1 MCSQWLVLNSAIN
14 SAQAESVL
22 LKLVSSNLSAPT
34 FMLDT
39 KYSQYIQHRI
49 DQKTKPLGALGLL
62 ENVAHQLALIQ
73 SQGKEAA
80 VEHIELNKPSIII
93 FAGDHGIADEGV
105 SIAPSAVTQ
114 QMVLNFLQGGAAIN
128 CFCTVN
134 DIDITVVDT
143 GILLPVE
150 TDNPMLISQRLG
162 TRTANF
168 ANEAAMS
175 SETVEQGIELGQL
188 LINKTIS
195 SGSNLIMFG
204 EMGIGNTSSAS
215 AILSALANRSAT
227 ECVGLGTGINSE
239 QLERKK
245 AVVEQG
251 VARCKG
257 LELKEVKELKDIKE
271 VLAQVGG
278 YEIVQMVGGFLGAYQ
293 TKTPVLVDG
302 FIVSVAAY
310 VATLIEPNCRDYMI
324 FAHRSEESGHQIVLE
339 LLAAEPLLDLGLRLG
354 EGTGAAL
361 AMPIIRAAAEFYNN
375 MASFESAG
383 VTV

>member
-1 MCSQWLVLNSAIN
+1 
-14 SAQAESVL
+14 
-22 LKLVSSNLSAPT
+22 
-34 FMLDT
+34 MLDT
-39 KYSQYIQHRI
+39 KYSQQIQHRI
-49 DQKTKPLGALGLL
+49 DKKTKPLGALGLL
-62 ENVAHQLALIQ
+62 EKVAFQLALIQ
-73 SQGKEAA
+73 SQGQESAA
-80 VEHIELNKPSIII
+80 EHIELNKPSIII

-114 QMVLNFLQGGAAIN
+114 QMVLNFLNGGAAIN
-128 CFCTVN
+128 CFCAVN
-134 DIDITVVDT
+134 HIDITVVDT
-143 GILLPVE
+143 GILFPVE
-150 TDNPMLISQRLG
+150 SDSPMLISQRLG
-162 TRTANF
+162 TRTNNF

-175 SETVEQGIELGQL
+175 LETVERGIELGAEL
-188 LINKTIS
+188 VSRTIS
-195 SGSNLIMFG
+195 NGTNIIMFG

-215 AILSALANRSAT
+215 AILSALANRTAA
-227 ECVGLGTGINSE
+227 ECVGLGTGINNE
-239 QLERKK
+239 QLARKVT
-245 AVVEQG
+245 VVEQG

-257 LELKEVKELKDIKE
+257 LDPKS

-278 YEIVQMVGGFLGAYQ
+278 YEIVQMVGGFLGAYHNR
-293 TKTPVLVDG
+293 TPVLVDG

-324 FAHRSEESGHQIVLE
+324 FAHRSEESGHKI
-339 LLAAEPLLDLGLRLG
+339 LLQLLDAEPLLDLGLRLG

>member
-1 MCSQWLVLNSAIN
+1 
-14 SAQAESVL
+14 
-22 LKLVSSNLSAPT
+22 
-34 FMLDT
+34 MLDT
-39 KYSQYIQHRI
+39 QYSQYIQHRI

-62 ENVAHQLALIQ
+62 EKVAHQLALIQ

-114 QMVLNFLQGGAAIN
+114 QMVLNFLSGGAAIN
-128 CFCTVN
+128 CFCAVN
-134 DIDITVVDT
+134 NIDITVVDT

-150 TDNPMLISQRLG
+150 SDSDMLISQRLG
-162 TRTANF
+162 TRTNNF

-175 SETVEQGIELGQL
+175 LETVERGIELGTEL
-188 LINKTIS
+188 VSRTIS
-195 SGSNLIMFG
+195 NGTNIIMFG

-215 AILSALANRSAT
+215 AILSALANRAAA
-227 ECVGLGTGINSE
+227 ECVGLGTGINNE
-239 QLERKK
+239 QLARKV

-257 LELKEVKELKDIKE
+257 LELKELTDLKDIKGLKE

-293 TKTPVLVDG
+293 NRTPVLVDG

-310 VATLIEPNCRDYMI
+310 VATLIEPSCRDYMI
-324 FAHRSEESGHQIVLE
+324 FAHRSEESGHKILLE
-339 LLAAEPLLDLGLRLG
+339 LLDAEPLLDLGLRLG

>member
-1 MCSQWLVLNSAIN
+1 
-14 SAQAESVL
+14 
-22 LKLVSSNLSAPT
+22 
-34 FMLDT
+34 MLDT
-39 KYSQYIQHRI
+39 KYSQSIQHRI

-62 ENVAHQLALIQ
+62 EKVAHQLALIQ

-114 QMVLNFLQGGAAIN
+114 QMVFNFLNGGAAIN
-128 CFCTVN
+128 CFCAVN
-134 DIDITVVDT
+134 NIDITVVDT

-150 TDNPMLISQRLG
+150 SDSPMLISQRLG
-162 TRTANF
+162 TRTNNF

-175 SETVEQGIELGQL
+175 LETVERGIELGIEL
-188 LINKTIS
+188 VSRTIS
-195 SGSNLIMFG
+195 NGTNIIMFG

-215 AILSALANRSAT
+215 AILSALANRTAA
-227 ECVGLGTGINSE
+227 ECVGLGTGINNE
-239 QLERKK
+239 QLARKV

-257 LELKEVKELKDIKE
+257 LELEEVKELTDLKDIKE

-278 YEIVQMVGGFLGAYQ
+278 YEIVQMVGAFLGAYQ
-293 TKTPVLVDG
+293 NKTPVLVDG

-324 FAHRSEESGHQIVLE
+324 FAHRSEESGHKILLE
-339 LLAAEPLLDLGLRLG
+339 LLDAEPLLDLGLRLG

>member
-1 MCSQWLVLNSAIN
+1 
-14 SAQAESVL
+14 
-22 LKLVSSNLSAPT
+22 
-34 FMLDT
+34 MLDT

-49 DQKTKPLGALGLL
+49 DPKTKPLGALGLL
-62 ENVAHQLALIQ
+62 EKVAHQLALIQ
-73 SQGKEAA
+73 SQGKESV

-114 QMVLNFLQGGAAIN
+114 QMVLNFLSGGAAIN
-128 CFCTVN
+128 CFCAVN
-134 DIDITVVDT
+134 NIDITVVDT
-143 GILLPVE
+143 GILLPTE
-150 TDNPMLISQRLG
+150 SDNPMLISQRLG
-162 TRTANF
+162 SRTNNF

-175 SETVEQGIELGQL
+175 LETVERGIELGAAL
-188 LINKTIS
+188 VSRTIS
-195 SGSNLIMFG
+195 NGTNIIMFG

-215 AILSALANRSAT
+215 AILSALANRTAV

-239 QLERKK
+239 QLARKVE
-245 AVVEQG
+245 VVEQG

-257 LELKEVKELKDIKE
+257 LEPKS

-293 TKTPVLVDG
+293 NRTPVLVDG

-324 FAHRSEESGHQIVLE
+324 FAHRSEESGHKILLE
-339 LLAAEPLLDLGLRLG
+339 LLDAEPLLDLGLRLG

>member
-1 MCSQWLVLNSAIN
+1 
-14 SAQAESVL
+14 
-22 LKLVSSNLSAPT
+22 
-34 FMLDT
+34 MLDT
-39 KYSQYIQHRI
+39 QYSQYIQHRI

-62 ENVAHQLALIQ
+62 EKVAHQLALIQ

-114 QMVLNFLQGGAAIN
+114 QMVLNFLSGGAAIN
-128 CFCTVN
+128 CFCAVN
-134 DIDITVVDT
+134 NIDITVVDT

-150 TDNPMLISQRLG
+150 SNSDMLISQRLG
-162 TRTANF
+162 TRTNNF

-175 SETVEQGIELGQL
+175 LETVERGIELGTEL
-188 LINKTIS
+188 VSRTIS
-195 SGSNLIMFG
+195 NGTNIIMFG

-215 AILSALANRSAT
+215 AILSALANRTAV
-227 ECVGLGTGINSE
+227 ECVGLGTGINNE
-239 QLERKK
+239 QLARKV

-257 LELKEVKELKDIKE
+257 LEFKEVKELTDLKYIKE

-293 TKTPVLVDG
+293 NRTPILVDG

-324 FAHRSEESGHQIVLE
+324 FAHRSEESGHKILLE
-339 LLAAEPLLDLGLRLG
+339 RLDAEPLLDLGLRLG

>member
-1 MCSQWLVLNSAIN
+1 
-14 SAQAESVL
+14 
-22 LKLVSSNLSAPT
+22 
-34 FMLDT
+34 MLDT
-39 KYSQYIQHRI
+39 QYSQYIQHRI

-62 ENVAHQLALIQ
+62 EKVAHQLALIQ

-114 QMVLNFLQGGAAIN
+114 QMVLNFLSGGAAIN
-128 CFCTVN
+128 CFCAVN
-134 DIDITVVDT
+134 NIDITVVDT

-150 TDNPMLISQRLG
+150 SDSDMLISQRLG
-162 TRTANF
+162 TRTNNF

-175 SETVEQGIELGQL
+175 LETVERGIELGTEL
-188 LINKTIS
+188 VSRTIS
-195 SGSNLIMFG
+195 NGTNIIMFG

-215 AILSALANRSAT
+215 AILSALSNRSAD
-227 ECVGLGTGINSE
+227 ECVGLGTGINNE
-239 QLERKK
+239 QLTRKV

-257 LELKEVKELKDIKE
+257 LERKDVKELTDLTDLTDIKGLKDIKE

-293 TKTPVLVDG
+293 IRTPVLVDG

-324 FAHRSEESGHQIVLE
+324 FAHRSEESGHKILLE
-339 LLAAEPLLDLGLRLG
+339 LLDAEPLLDLGLRLG

>member
-1 MCSQWLVLNSAIN
+1 
-14 SAQAESVL
+14 
-22 LKLVSSNLSAPT
+22 
-34 FMLDT
+34 MLDT
-39 KYSQYIQHRI
+39 QYSQYIQHRI

-62 ENVAHQLALIQ
+62 EKVAHQLALIQ

-114 QMVLNFLQGGAAIN
+114 QMVLNFLSGGAAIN
-128 CFCTVN
+128 CFCAVN
-134 DIDITVVDT
+134 NIDITVVDT

-150 TDNPMLISQRLG
+150 SDSDMLISQRLG
-162 TRTANF
+162 TRTNNF

-175 SETVEQGIELGQL
+175 LETVERGIELGTEL
-188 LINKTIS
+188 VSRTIS
-195 SGSNLIMFG
+195 NGTNIIMFG

-215 AILSALANRSAT
+215 AILSALSNRSAD
-227 ECVGLGTGINSE
+227 ECVGLGTGINNE
-239 QLERKK
+239 QLARKV

-257 LELKEVKELKDIKE
+257 LEFKEVKELTDLKYIKE

-293 TKTPVLVDG
+293 NRTPVLVDG

-324 FAHRSEESGHQIVLE
+324 FAHRSEESGHKILLE
-339 LLAAEPLLDLGLRLG
+339 LLDAEPLLDLGLRLG

-361 AMPIIRAAAEFYNN
+361 AMPIIRAVAEFYNN

>member
-1 MCSQWLVLNSAIN
+1 
-14 SAQAESVL
+14 
-22 LKLVSSNLSAPT
+22 
-34 FMLDT
+34 MLDT
-39 KYSQYIQHRI
+39 QYSQYIQHRI

-62 ENVAHQLALIQ
+62 EKVAHQLALIQ

-114 QMVLNFLQGGAAIN
+114 QMVLNFLSGGAAIN
-128 CFCTVN
+128 CFCAVN
-134 DIDITVVDT
+134 NIDITVVDT

-150 TDNPMLISQRLG
+150 SDSDMLISQRLG
-162 TRTANF
+162 TRTNNF

-175 SETVEQGIELGQL
+175 LETVERGIELGTEL
-188 LINKTIS
+188 VSRTIS
-195 SGSNLIMFG
+195 NGTNIIMFG

-215 AILSALANRSAT
+215 AILSALANRAAA
-227 ECVGLGTGINSE
+227 ECVGLGTGINNE
-239 QLERKK
+239 QLARKV

-257 LELKEVKELKDIKE
+257 LELTDLKDIKGLKDIKE

-278 YEIVQMVGGFLGAYQ
+278 YEIVQMVGAFLGAYQ
-293 TKTPVLVDG
+293 NKTPVLVDG

-324 FAHRSEESGHQIVLE
+324 FAHRSEESGHKILLE
-339 LLAAEPLLDLGLRLG
+339 LLDAEPLLDLGLRLG

>member
-1 MCSQWLVLNSAIN
+1 
-14 SAQAESVL
+14 
-22 LKLVSSNLSAPT
+22 
-34 FMLDT
+34 MLDT

-227 ECVGLGTGINSE
+227 ECVGLGTGINND
-239 QLERKK
+239 QLVRKV

-257 LELKEVKELKDIKE
+257 LERKGVKDTKE

>member
-1 MCSQWLVLNSAIN
+1 
-14 SAQAESVL
+14 
-22 LKLVSSNLSAPT
+22 
-34 FMLDT
+34 MLDT
-39 KYSQYIQHRI
+39 QYSQYIQHRI

-62 ENVAHQLALIQ
+62 EKVAHQLALIQ

-114 QMVLNFLQGGAAIN
+114 QMVLNFLSGGAAIN
-128 CFCTVN
+128 CFCAVN
-134 DIDITVVDT
+134 NIDITVVDT

-150 TDNPMLISQRLG
+150 SDSDMLISQRLG
-162 TRTANF
+162 TRTNNF

-175 SETVEQGIELGQL
+175 LETVERGIELGTEL
-188 LINKTIS
+188 VSRTIS
-195 SGSNLIMFG
+195 NGTNIIMFG

-215 AILSALANRSAT
+215 AILSALSNRSAD
-227 ECVGLGTGINSE
+227 ECVGLGTGINNE
-239 QLERKK
+239 QLTRKV

-257 LELKEVKELKDIKE
+257 LEFKEVKELTDLKYIKE

-293 TKTPVLVDG
+293 NRTPILVDG

-324 FAHRSEESGHQIVLE
+324 FAHRSEESGHKILLE
-339 LLAAEPLLDLGLRLG
+339 LLDAEPLLDLGLRLG

-375 MASFESAG
+375 MSSFESAG

>member
-1 MCSQWLVLNSAIN
+1 
-14 SAQAESVL
+14 
-22 LKLVSSNLSAPT
+22 
-34 FMLDT
+34 MLDT
-39 KYSQYIQHRI
+39 QYSQYIQHRI

-62 ENVAHQLALIQ
+62 EKAAHQLALIQ

-93 FAGDHGIADEGV
+93 FAGDHGVADEGV

-114 QMVLNFLQGGAAIN
+114 QMVLNFLSGGAAIN
-128 CFCTVN
+128 CFCAVN
-134 DIDITVVDT
+134 NIDITVVDT

-150 TDNPMLISQRLG
+150 SDSDMLISQRLG
-162 TRTANF
+162 TRTNNF

-175 SETVEQGIELGQL
+175 LERVERGIELGTEL
-188 LINKTIS
+188 VSRTIS
-195 SGSNLIMFG
+195 NGTNIIMFG

-215 AILSALANRSAT
+215 AILSALANRTAV
-227 ECVGLGTGINSE
+227 ECVGLGTGINNE
-239 QLERKK
+239 QLARKV

-251 VARCKG
+251 VARCRG
-257 LELKEVKELKDIKE
+257 IDAKEVKDIKE

-278 YEIVQMVGGFLGAYQ
+278 YEIVQMVGAFLGAYQ
-293 TKTPVLVDG
+293 NRTPVLVDG

-310 VATLIEPNCRDYMI
+310 VATLIEPSCRDYMI
-324 FAHRSEESGHQIVLE
+324 FAHRSEESGHKILLE
-339 LLAAEPLLDLGLRLG
+339 LLDAEPLLDLGLRLG

>member
-1 MCSQWLVLNSAIN
+1 
-14 SAQAESVL
+14 
-22 LKLVSSNLSAPT
+22 
-34 FMLDT
+34 MLDT
-39 KYSQYIQHRI
+39 QYSQSIQHRI

-62 ENVAHQLALIQ
+62 EKVAHQLALIQ

-114 QMVLNFLQGGAAIN
+114 QMVLNFLSGGAAIN
-128 CFCTVN
+128 CFCAVN
-134 DIDITVVDT
+134 NIDITVVDT

-150 TDNPMLISQRLG
+150 SDSDMLISQRLG
-162 TRTANF
+162 TRTNNF

-175 SETVEQGIELGQL
+175 LETVERGIELGTEL
-188 LINKTIS
+188 VSRTIS
-195 SGSNLIMFG
+195 NGTNIIMFG

-215 AILSALANRSAT
+215 AILSALSNRAAA
-227 ECVGLGTGINSE
+227 ECVGLGTGINNE
-239 QLERKK
+239 QLARKV

-257 LELKEVKELKDIKE
+257 LELKEVKKLKDIKE

-278 YEIVQMVGGFLGAYQ
+278 YEIVQMVGGFLGSYQ
-293 TKTPVLVDG
+293 NRTPILVDG

-324 FAHRSEESGHQIVLE
+324 FAHRSEESGHKILLE
-339 LLAAEPLLDLGLRLG
+339 LLDAEPLLDLGLRLG

>member
-1 MCSQWLVLNSAIN
+1 
-14 SAQAESVL
+14 
-22 LKLVSSNLSAPT
+22 
-34 FMLDT
+34 MLDT
-39 KYSQYIQHRI
+39 QYSQYIQHRI

-62 ENVAHQLALIQ
+62 EKVAHQLALIQ

-114 QMVLNFLQGGAAIN
+114 QMVLNFLSGGAAIN

-134 DIDITVVDT
+134 NIDITVVDT
-143 GILLPVE
+143 GILLPVKS
-150 TDNPMLISQRLG
+150 DSDMLISQRLG
-162 TRTANF
+162 TRTNSF
-168 ANEAAMS
+168 ANEAAMNL
-175 SETVEQGIELGQL
+175 ETVERGIDLGAKL
-188 LINKTIS
+188 VSKTIS
-195 SGSNLIMFG
+195 NGTNIIMFG

-215 AILSALANRSAT
+215 AILSALANRTAV
-227 ECVGLGTGINSE
+227 ECVGLGTGINNE
-239 QLERKK
+239 QLARKVE
-245 AVVEQG
+245 VVEQG

-257 LELKEVKELKDIKE
+257 LEPKS

-293 TKTPVLVDG
+293 NRTPVLVDG

-324 FAHRSEESGHQIVLE
+324 FAHRSEESGHKILLE
-339 LLAAEPLLDLGLRLG
+339 LLDAEPLLDLGLRLG

>member
-1 MCSQWLVLNSAIN
+1 MNDA
-14 SAQAESVL
+14 
-22 LKLVSSNLSAPT
+22 LS
-34 FMLDT
+34 DT
-39 KYSQYIQHRI
+39 LREQLQNRI
-49 DQKTKPLGALGLL
+49 DNKTKPPGSLGDL
-62 ENVAHQLALIQ
+62 ESLAVQIGLIQ
-73 SQGKEAA
+73 NTASPNVDQPAA
-80 VEHIELNKPSIII
+80 FI
-93 FAGDHGIADEGV
+93 FGADHGVCAEGV
-105 SIAPSAVTQ
+105 NPFPQVVTE
-114 QMVLNFLQGGAAIN
+114 QMLANFAAGGAAMSV
-128 CFCTVN
+128 FCRTNNIPLTIVN
-134 DIDITVVDT
+134 MGIVNTAARWPEVMHCAVAAGTQNFRHGPAMTTEQCDQAITCGKQIAVQAVRD
-143 GILLPVE
+143 GHNL
-150 TDNPMLISQRLG
+150 
-162 TRTANF
+162 
-168 ANEAAMS
+168 
-175 SETVEQGIELGQL
+175 L
-188 LINKTIS
+188 LI
-195 SGSNLIMFG
+195 G

-215 AILSALANRSAT
+215 AILSALANRTAA

-257 LELKEVKELKDIKE
+257 LELKEVKELADLTDIKGLKDIKE

-293 TKTPVLVDG
+293 NRTPILVDG

-324 FAHRSEESGHQIVLE
+324 FAHRSEESGHKILLE
-339 LLAAEPLLDLGLRLG
+339 LLDAEPLLDLGLRLG

>member
-1 MCSQWLVLNSAIN
+1 
-14 SAQAESVL
+14 
-22 LKLVSSNLSAPT
+22 
-34 FMLDT
+34 MLDT

-62 ENVAHQLALIQ
+62 EKVAHQLALIQ
-73 SQGKEAA
+73 SQGKESA

-93 FAGDHGIADEGV
+93 FAGDHGVADEGV

-114 QMVLNFLQGGAAIN
+114 QMVLNFLSGGAAIN
-128 CFCTVN
+128 CFCAVN
-134 DIDITVVDT
+134 NIDITVVDT
-143 GILLPVE
+143 GILLPIE
-150 TDNPMLISQRLG
+150 SDNPMLISQRLG
-162 TRTANF
+162 TRTNNF

-175 SETVEQGIELGQL
+175 LETVERGIELGAEL
-188 LINKTIS
+188 VSRTIS
-195 SGSNLIMFG
+195 NGTKIIMFG

-215 AILSALANRSAT
+215 AILSALANRTAV
-227 ECVGLGTGINSE
+227 ECVGLGTGINNE
-239 QLERKK
+239 QLARKV

-251 VARCKG
+251 VARCTG
-257 LELKEVKELKDIKE
+257 LDPKSI
-271 VLAQVGG
+271 LAQVGG
-278 YEIVQMVGGFLGAYQ
+278 YEIVQMVGAFLGAYQ
-293 TKTPVLVDG
+293 NRTPVLVDG

-324 FAHRSEESGHQIVLE
+324 FAHRSEESGHKILLE
-339 LLAAEPLLDLGLRLG
+339 LLDAEPLLDLGLRLG

-361 AMPIIRAAAEFYNN
+361 AMPIIRAAVEFYNN

>member
-1 MCSQWLVLNSAIN
+1 MTKNQTTRCAWLIR
-14 SAQAESVL
+14 
-22 LKLVSSNLSAPT
+22 K
-34 FMLDT
+34 
-39 KYSQYIQHRI
+39 
-49 DQKTKPLGALGLL
+49 
-62 ENVAHQLALIQ
+62 VAHQLALIQ

-114 QMVLNFLQGGAAIN
+114 QMVLNFLSGGAAIN

-134 DIDITVVDT
+134 NIDITVVDT
-143 GILLPVE
+143 GILLPVKS
-150 TDNPMLISQRLG
+150 DSDMLISQRLG
-162 TRTANF
+162 TRTNNF
-168 ANEAAMS
+168 ANEAAMNL
-175 SETVEQGIELGQL
+175 ETVELGIELGAKL
-188 LINKTIS
+188 VSKTIS
-195 SGSNLIMFG
+195 NGTNIIMFG

-215 AILSALANRSAT
+215 AILSALANRTAV
-227 ECVGLGTGINSE
+227 ECVGLGTGINNQ
-239 QLERKK
+239 QLARKV

-257 LELKEVKELKDIKE
+257 LDPKS

-293 TKTPVLVDG
+293 NRTPVLVDG

-324 FAHRSEESGHQIVLE
+324 FAHRSEESGHKILLE
-339 LLAAEPLLDLGLRLG
+339 LLDAEPLLDLGLRLG

>member
-1 MCSQWLVLNSAIN
+1 
-14 SAQAESVL
+14 
-22 LKLVSSNLSAPT
+22 
-34 FMLDT
+34 MLDT
-39 KYSQYIQHRI
+39 QYSQYIQHRI

-62 ENVAHQLALIQ
+62 EKVAHQLALIQ

-114 QMVLNFLQGGAAIN
+114 QMVLNFLSDGAAIN
-128 CFCTVN
+128 CFCAVN
-134 DIDITVVDT
+134 NIDITVVDT

-150 TDNPMLISQRLG
+150 SDSDMLISQRLG
-162 TRTANF
+162 TRTNNF
-168 ANEAAMS
+168 ANEAAMIL
-175 SETVEQGIELGQL
+175 ETVERGIELGTDL
-188 LINKTIS
+188 VSRTIS
-195 SGSNLIMFG
+195 NGTNIIMFG

-215 AILSALANRSAT
+215 AILSALANRAAA
-227 ECVGLGTGINSE
+227 ECVGLGTGINNE
-239 QLERKK
+239 QLARKV

-257 LELKEVKELKDIKE
+257 LDANEVKDIKE

-278 YEIVQMVGGFLGAYQ
+278 YEIVQMVGAFLGAYQ
-293 TKTPVLVDG
+293 NKTPVLVDG

-310 VATLIEPNCRDYMI
+310 VATLIEPSCRDYMI
-324 FAHRSEESGHQIVLE
+324 FAHRSEESGHKILLE
-339 LLAAEPLLDLGLRLG
+339 LLDAEPLLDLGLRLG

>member
-1 MCSQWLVLNSAIN
+1 
-14 SAQAESVL
+14 
-22 LKLVSSNLSAPT
+22 
-34 FMLDT
+34 MLDT
-39 KYSQYIQHRI
+39 QYSQYIQHRI

-62 ENVAHQLALIQ
+62 EKVAHQLALIQ

-114 QMVLNFLQGGAAIN
+114 QMVLNFLSGGAAIN
-128 CFCTVN
+128 CFCAVN
-134 DIDITVVDT
+134 NVDITVVDT

-150 TDNPMLISQRLG
+150 SDSDMLISQRLG
-162 TRTANF
+162 TRTNNF

-175 SETVEQGIELGQL
+175 LETVERGIELGTEL
-188 LINKTIS
+188 VSRTIS
-195 SGSNLIMFG
+195 NGTNIIMFG

-215 AILSALANRSAT
+215 AILSALANRTAV
-227 ECVGLGTGINSE
+227 ECVGLGTGINNE
-239 QLERKK
+239 QLARKV

-257 LELKEVKELKDIKE
+257 IDAKEVKDIKE

-293 TKTPVLVDG
+293 NRTPVLVDG

-324 FAHRSEESGHQIVLE
+324 FAHRSEESGHKILLE
-339 LLAAEPLLDLGLRLG
+339 LLDAEPLLDLGLRLG

-361 AMPIIRAAAEFYNN
+361 VMPIIRAAAEFYNN

>member
-1 MCSQWLVLNSAIN
+1 
-14 SAQAESVL
+14 
-22 LKLVSSNLSAPT
+22 
-34 FMLDT
+34 MLDT
-39 KYSQYIQHRI
+39 QYSQYIQHRI

-62 ENVAHQLALIQ
+62 EKVAHQLALIQ

-105 SIAPSAVTQ
+105 SIAPSSVTQ
-114 QMVLNFLQGGAAIN
+114 QMVLNFLSGGAAIN
-128 CFCTVN
+128 CFCAVN
-134 DIDITVVDT
+134 NVDITVVDT

-150 TDNPMLISQRLG
+150 SDSDMLISQRLG
-162 TRTANF
+162 TRTNNF

-175 SETVEQGIELGQL
+175 LETVERGIELGTEL
-188 LINKTIS
+188 VSRTIS
-195 SGSNLIMFG
+195 NGTNIIMFG

-215 AILSALANRSAT
+215 AILSALANRTAV
-227 ECVGLGTGINSE
+227 ECVGLGTGINNE
-239 QLERKK
+239 QLARKV

-257 LELKEVKELKDIKE
+257 LDLKEVKDIKE
-271 VLAQVGG
+271 VLVQVGG

-293 TKTPVLVDG
+293 NRTPVLVDG

-324 FAHRSEESGHQIVLE
+324 FAHRSEESGHKILLE
-339 LLAAEPLLDLGLRLG
+339 LLDAEPLLDLGLRLG

>member
-1 MCSQWLVLNSAIN
+1 
-14 SAQAESVL
+14 
-22 LKLVSSNLSAPT
+22 
-34 FMLDT
+34 MLDT
-39 KYSQYIQHRI
+39 KYSQHIQHRI
-49 DQKTKPLGALGLL
+49 DQKTKPIGALGLL
-62 ENVAHQLALIQ
+62 EKVAHQLALIQ
-73 SQGKEAA
+73 SQGQESA

-114 QMVLNFLQGGAAIN
+114 QMVLNFLNGGAAIN
-128 CFCTVN
+128 CFCAVN
-134 DIDITVVDT
+134 DIDIKVVDT

-150 TDNPMLISQRLG
+150 SESPMLISQRLG
-162 TRTANF
+162 TRTNNF

-175 SETVEQGIELGQL
+175 LEAVERGIELGAQL
-188 LINKTIS
+188 VSKTIS
-195 SGSNLIMFG
+195 NGTNIIMFG

-215 AILSALANRSAT
+215 AILSALTNRTAV
-227 ECVGLGTGINSE
+227 ECVGLGTGINNQ
-239 QLERKK
+239 QLTRKV

-257 LELKEVKELKDIKE
+257 LDPKSI
-271 VLAQVGG
+271 LAQVGG
-278 YEIVQMVGGFLGAYQ
+278 YEIVQMVGAFLGAYQ
-293 TKTPVLVDG
+293 NRIPVLVDG

-324 FAHRSEESGHQIVLE
+324 FAHRSEESGHKILLE
-339 LLAAEPLLDLGLRLG
+339 LLDAEPLLDLGLRLG

>member
-1 MCSQWLVLNSAIN
+1 
-14 SAQAESVL
+14 
-22 LKLVSSNLSAPT
+22 
-34 FMLDT
+34 MLDT

-62 ENVAHQLALIQ
+62 EKVAHQLALIQ

-80 VEHIELNKPSIII
+80 VEHIELNKPRIII
-93 FAGDHGIADEGV
+93 FAGDHGVAVEGV

-114 QMVLNFLQGGAAIN
+114 QMVLNFLSGGAAIN
-128 CFCTVN
+128 CFCAVN
-134 DIDITVVDT
+134 SIDITVVDT
-143 GILLPVE
+143 GILLPIE
-150 TDNPMLISQRLG
+150 SDNPMLISQRLG
-162 TRTANF
+162 TRTNNF

-175 SETVEQGIELGQL
+175 LETVERGIELGADL
-188 LINKTIS
+188 VSRTIS
-195 SGSNLIMFG
+195 NGTNIIMFG

-215 AILSALANRSAT
+215 AILSALAKRTAA
-227 ECVGLGTGINSE
+227 ECVGLGTGINNE
-239 QLERKK
+239 QLAHKV

-257 LELKEVKELKDIKE
+257 LDPKSI
-271 VLAQVGG
+271 LAQVGG
-278 YEIVQMVGGFLGAYQ
+278 YEIVQMVGAVLGAYHNR
-293 TKTPVLVDG
+293 TPVLVDG

-324 FAHRSEESGHQIVLE
+324 FAHRSEESGHKILLE
-339 LLAAEPLLDLGLRLG
+339 LLDAEPLLDLGLRLG

-361 AMPIIRAAAEFYNN
+361 AMPIIRAAAEFYNS

>member
-1 MCSQWLVLNSAIN
+1 
-14 SAQAESVL
+14 
-22 LKLVSSNLSAPT
+22 
-34 FMLDT
+34 MLDT
-39 KYSQYIQHRI
+39 QYSQYIQHRI

-62 ENVAHQLALIQ
+62 EKVAHQLALIQ

-114 QMVLNFLQGGAAIN
+114 QMVLNFLSGGAAIN
-128 CFCTVN
+128 CFCAVN
-134 DIDITVVDT
+134 NVDITVVDT

-150 TDNPMLISQRLG
+150 SDSDMLISQRLG
-162 TRTANF
+162 TRTNNF

-175 SETVEQGIELGQL
+175 LETVERGIELGTEL
-188 LINKTIS
+188 VSRTIS
-195 SGSNLIMFG
+195 NGTNIIMFG

-215 AILSALANRSAT
+215 AILSALANRTAV
-227 ECVGLGTGINSE
+227 ECVGLGTGINNE
-239 QLERKK
+239 QLARKV

-257 LELKEVKELKDIKE
+257 IDAKEVKDIKE

-293 TKTPVLVDG
+293 NRTPVLVDG

-324 FAHRSEESGHQIVLE
+324 FAHRSEESGHKILLE
-339 LLAAEPLLDLGLRLG
+339 LLDAEPLLDLGLRLG

>member
-1 MCSQWLVLNSAIN
+1 
-14 SAQAESVL
+14 
-22 LKLVSSNLSAPT
+22 
-34 FMLDT
+34 MLDT
-39 KYSQYIQHRI
+39 QYSQYIQHRI

-62 ENVAHQLALIQ
+62 EKVAHQLALIQ

-114 QMVLNFLQGGAAIN
+114 QMVLNFLSGGAAIN
-128 CFCTVN
+128 CFCAVN
-134 DIDITVVDT
+134 NIDITVVDT

-150 TDNPMLISQRLG
+150 SDSDMLISQRLG
-162 TRTANF
+162 TRTNNF

-175 SETVEQGIELGQL
+175 LETVERGIDLGSELVSR
-188 LINKTIS
+188 TIS
-195 SGSNLIMFG
+195 NGTNIIMFG

-215 AILSALANRSAT
+215 AILSALSNRSAD
-227 ECVGLGTGINSE
+227 ECVGLGTGINNE
-239 QLERKK
+239 QLARKV

-257 LELKEVKELKDIKE
+257 LELKEVKDIKE

-293 TKTPVLVDG
+293 NRIPILVDG

-310 VATLIEPNCRDYMI
+310 VATLIEPSCRDYMI
-324 FAHRSEESGHQIVLE
+324 FAHRSEESGHKILLE
-339 LLAAEPLLDLGLRLG
+339 LLDAEPLLDLGLRLG

>member
-1 MCSQWLVLNSAIN
+1 
-14 SAQAESVL
+14 
-22 LKLVSSNLSAPT
+22 
-34 FMLDT
+34 MLDT
-39 KYSQYIQHRI
+39 QYSQYIQHRI

-62 ENVAHQLALIQ
+62 EKVAHQLALIQ

-114 QMVLNFLQGGAAIN
+114 QMVLNFLSGGAAIN

-134 DIDITVVDT
+134 NIDITVVDT

-150 TDNPMLISQRLG
+150 SDSDMLISQRLG
-162 TRTANF
+162 TRTNNF

-175 SETVEQGIELGQL
+175 LETVERGIELGSEL
-188 LINKTIS
+188 VSRTIS
-195 SGSNLIMFG
+195 NGTNIIMFG

-215 AILSALANRSAT
+215 AILSALANRAAA
-227 ECVGLGTGINSE
+227 ECVGLGTGINNE
-239 QLERKK
+239 QLARKV

-257 LELKEVKELKDIKE
+257 LELTDLKDIKGLKDLKE

-293 TKTPVLVDG
+293 NRTPVLVDG

-310 VATLIEPNCRDYMI
+310 VATLIEPICRDYMI
-324 FAHRSEESGHQIVLE
+324 FAHRSEESGHKILLE
-339 LLAAEPLLDLGLRLG
+339 LLDAEPLLDLGLRLG

>member
-1 MCSQWLVLNSAIN
+1 
-14 SAQAESVL
+14 
-22 LKLVSSNLSAPT
+22 
-34 FMLDT
+34 MLDT
-39 KYSQYIQHRI
+39 QYSQYIQHRI

-62 ENVAHQLALIQ
+62 EKVAHQLALIQ
-73 SQGKEAA
+73 SQGKETA
-80 VEHIELNKPSIII
+80 VEHIELNKPRIII

-114 QMVLNFLQGGAAIN
+114 QMVLNFLSGGAAIN
-128 CFCTVN
+128 CFCAVN
-134 DIDITVVDT
+134 NVEITVVDT

-150 TDNPMLISQRLG
+150 SDSDMLISQRLG
-162 TRTANF
+162 TRTNNF

-175 SETVEQGIELGQL
+175 LETVERGIELGTGL
-188 LINKTIS
+188 VSRTIS
-195 SGSNLIMFG
+195 NGTNIIMFG

-215 AILSALANRSAT
+215 AILSALSNRSAD
-227 ECVGLGTGINSE
+227 ECVGLGTGINNE
-239 QLERKK
+239 QLARKV

-257 LELKEVKELKDIKE
+257 LDLKEVKDIKE

-278 YEIVQMVGGFLGAYQ
+278 YEIVQMVGGFLGAYENR
-293 TKTPVLVDG
+293 TPVLVDG

-310 VATLIEPNCRDYMI
+310 VATLIEPSCRDYMI
-324 FAHRSEESGHQIVLE
+324 FAHRSEESGHKILLE
-339 LLAAEPLLDLGLRLG
+339 LLDAEPLLDLGLRLG

-375 MASFESAG
+375 MASFASAG

>member
-1 MCSQWLVLNSAIN
+1 
-14 SAQAESVL
+14 
-22 LKLVSSNLSAPT
+22 
-34 FMLDT
+34 MLDT
-39 KYSQYIQHRI
+39 QYSQYIQHRI

-62 ENVAHQLALIQ
+62 EKVAHQLALIQ

-114 QMVLNFLQGGAAIN
+114 QMVLNFLSGGAAIN
-128 CFCTVN
+128 CFCAVN
-134 DIDITVVDT
+134 NIDITVVDT

-150 TDNPMLISQRLG
+150 SDSDMLISQRLG
-162 TRTANF
+162 TRTNNF

-175 SETVEQGIELGQL
+175 LETVERGIELGTEL
-188 LINKTIS
+188 VSRTIS
-195 SGSNLIMFG
+195 NGTNIIMFG

-215 AILSALANRSAT
+215 AILSALSNRAAA
-227 ECVGLGTGINSE
+227 ECVGLGTGINNE
-239 QLERKK
+239 QLARKV

-257 LELKEVKELKDIKE
+257 LDLKEVKDIKDIKE

-278 YEIVQMVGGFLGAYQ
+278 YEIVQMVGAFLSAYQ
-293 TKTPVLVDG
+293 DKTPVLVDG

-310 VATLIEPNCRDYMI
+310 VATLIEPSCRDYMI
-324 FAHRSEESGHQIVLE
+324 FAHRSEESGHKILLE
-339 LLAAEPLLDLGLRLG
+339 LLDAEPLLDLGLRLG

>member
-1 MCSQWLVLNSAIN
+1 MLN
-14 SAQAESVL
+14 
-22 LKLVSSNLSAPT
+22 
-34 FMLDT
+34 T
-39 KYSQYIQHRI
+39 KYSQFIQHRI

-62 ENVAHQLALIQ
+62 EKVAHQLALIQ
-73 SQGKEAA
+73 SQGQESA

-114 QMVLNFLQGGAAIN
+114 QMVLNFLSGGAAIN
-128 CFCTVN
+128 CFCAVN
-134 DIDITVVDT
+134 NIDITVIDT

-150 TDNPMLISQRLG
+150 SESPMLISQRLG
-162 TRTANF
+162 TRTNNF

-175 SETVEQGIELGQL
+175 LETVERGIELGAQL
-188 LINKTIS
+188 VSKTILN
-195 SGSNLIMFG
+195 GSNIIMFG

-215 AILSALANRSAT
+215 AILSALANRSAV
-227 ECVGLGTGINSE
+227 ECVGLGTGINNE
-239 QLERKK
+239 QLARKV

-257 LELKEVKELKDIKE
+257 LGLTEVKELTDLKDTKE

-293 TKTPVLVDG
+293 NRTPVLVDG
-302 FIVSVAAY
+302 FIVSAAAY

-324 FAHRSEESGHQIVLE
+324 FAHRSEESGHKILLE
-339 LLAAEPLLDLGLRLG
+339 LLDAEPLLDLGLRLG

-361 AMPIIRAAAEFYNN
+361 AMPIIRAAVEFYNN

>member
-1 MCSQWLVLNSAIN
+1 
-14 SAQAESVL
+14 
-22 LKLVSSNLSAPT
+22 
-34 FMLDT
+34 MLDT
-39 KYSQYIQHRI
+39 KYSQSIQHRI

-62 ENVAHQLALIQ
+62 EKVAHQLALIQ

-114 QMVLNFLQGGAAIN
+114 QMVLNFLSGGAAIN
-128 CFCTVN
+128 CFCAVN
-134 DIDITVVDT
+134 NVDITVVDT

-150 TDNPMLISQRLG
+150 SDSDMLVSQRLG
-162 TRTANF
+162 TRTNNF
-168 ANEAAMS
+168 VNEAAMS
-175 SETVEQGIELGQL
+175 LETVERGIELGAEL
-188 LINKTIS
+188 VSRTILN
-195 SGSNLIMFG
+195 GTNIIMFG

-215 AILSALANRSAT
+215 AILSALANRTAV
-227 ECVGLGTGINSE
+227 ECVGLGTGINNE
-239 QLERKK
+239 QLARKV

-257 LELKEVKELKDIKE
+257 IDAKEVKDIKQ

-293 TKTPVLVDG
+293 NSTPVLVDG

-324 FAHRSEESGHQIVLE
+324 FAHRSEESGHKILLE
-339 LLAAEPLLDLGLRLG
+339 LLDAEPLLDLGLRLG

>member
-1 MCSQWLVLNSAIN
+1 
-14 SAQAESVL
+14 
-22 LKLVSSNLSAPT
+22 
-34 FMLDT
+34 MLDT
-39 KYSQYIQHRI
+39 QYSQYIQHRI

-62 ENVAHQLALIQ
+62 EKVAHQLALIQ

-93 FAGDHGIADEGV
+93 FAGDHGVADEGV

-114 QMVLNFLQGGAAIN
+114 QMVLNFLSGGAAIN
-128 CFCTVN
+128 CFCAVN
-134 DIDITVVDT
+134 NVDITVVDT

-150 TDNPMLISQRLG
+150 SDSDMLISQRLG
-162 TRTANF
+162 TRTNNF

-175 SETVEQGIELGQL
+175 LETVERGIELGTEL
-188 LINKTIS
+188 VSRTIS
-195 SGSNLIMFG
+195 NGTNIVMFG

-215 AILSALANRSAT
+215 AILSALANRTAV
-227 ECVGLGTGINSE
+227 ECVGLGTGINNE
-239 QLERKK
+239 QLARKV

-257 LELKEVKELKDIKE
+257 IDAKEVKDIKE

-278 YEIVQMVGGFLGAYQ
+278 YEIVQMVGAFLGAYQ
-293 TKTPVLVDG
+293 NKTPVLVDG

-324 FAHRSEESGHQIVLE
+324 FAHRSEESGHKILLE
-339 LLAAEPLLDLGLRLG
+339 LLDAEPLLDLGLRLG